1 MTEKTIKSRKPK
13 KEEEYF
19 ILVHREVHAA
29 HCSPINSLIYESNV
43 NCREAI
49 DSVKGWILMDLQY
62 RDCTEEEEVNYHS
75 FDGCTRKDIREN
87 SIVATKVSDMDT
99 SASIGYETVSFTCL
113 AEGKWND
120 FVPEAL
126 SAIGRLLEKYSY
138 YYEKAYSFV
147 IKKDTYDVDKDELC
161 EDALSKCRAY
171 RSLLRRK
178 IYNKKYR
185 NDLESLIEEL
195 NECYTSQAMS
205 R

>member
-113 AEGKWND
+113 AEGKWNE

-126 SAIGRLLEKYSY
+126 AALDPLLRDYNED
-138 YYEKAYSFV
+138 AYNFV
-147 IKKDTYDVDKDELC
+147 IEKETYDVEEDCFSEDEL
-161 EDALSKCRAY
+161 SSFSVY
-171 RSLLRRK
+171 FSLFKRK
-178 IYNKKYR
+178 IYTKKYR
-185 NDLESLIEEL
+185 KDLESLIEEL
-195 NECYTSQAMS
+195 NECFTSRSM
-205 R
+205 RR